1 MARKDSKG
9 SGVSP
14 ALRTR
19 LAQIR
24 ACEASGESLKAYAE
38 RQGISPST
46 LYEAKRQARRRGLLQ
61 AGGQGG
67 KPRLAEPREI
77 RPPRFVEAIA
87 RPSRGEP
94 GPAWRLH
101 FAGGEILEVRT
112 PLAIEDALRLAE
124 QLGGRR

>member
-38 RQGISPST
+38 RHGISPT
-46 LYEAKRQARRRGLLQ
+46 RFTRRSSRR
-61 AGGQGG
+61 AGG
-67 KPRLAEPREI
+67 ACCD
-77 RPPRFVEAIA
+77 
-87 RPSRGEP
+87 
-94 GPAWRLH
+94 PA
-101 FAGGEILEVRT
+101 AS
-112 PLAIEDALRLAE
+112 EDALRLAE